1 MPRGSKSSYSSKQ
14 KRQAAHI
21 ESSYKKRGTSTKTA
35 EARAWATV
43 NKQDGGAKGKKKK
56 PAARASAKRKTGGR
70 RKAPTRRS
78 R

>member
-21 ESSYKKRGTSTKTA
+21 EQSYKKRGTSTKTA

-43 NKQDGGAKGKKKK
+43 NKKTGGAKGKKSK
-56 PAARASAKRKTGGR
+56 SSSSKRKSGGR
-70 RKAPTRRS
+70 KKSSSRKRS
-78 R
+78 